1 MSRKIKKLGKV
12 HDKVIKQIL
21 EEKQELINLLRDFMG
36 VELKKEDVEN
46 FNIEYRE
53 KITFKTKLLD
63 VVYKIKT
70 EESFIVIEHQS
81 TVDYKMGERMTENE
95 TALIGSREQ
104 QMENNK
110 NRKAPVIYPIVLS
123 TAKKIWDAPLTIM

>member
-21 EEKQELINLLRDFMG
+21 EAKQELINLLRDFMR

-53 KITFKTKLLD
+53 KITFGK
-63 VVYKIKT
+63 
-70 EESFIVIEHQS
+70 
-81 TVDYKMGERMTENE
+81 
-95 TALIGSREQ
+95 
-104 QMENNK
+104 
-110 NRKAPVIYPIVLS
+110 
-123 TAKKIWDAPLTIM
+123 